1 MATCAELRTSWGNL
15 EHGNRDDELGGETI
29 CQQCS
34 TYEIETKVP
43 TYIYKSK
50 ACRLVRVNNP
60 FVFNVIPPKLRA
72 KCQTFVNGV
81 ANNESIDSKHPA
93 PVDFEGFPSSPH
105 VAEQHMGTLTW

>member
-15 EHGNRDDELGGETI
+15 EHGNRDDELRG
-29 CQQCS
+29 
-34 TYEIETKVP
+34 
-43 TYIYKSK
+43 
-50 ACRLVRVNNP
+50 VNNP